1 MFLREGR
8 VRIAPPAL
16 YLLERDP
23 ITKKLPL
30 LGAFSTK
37 MAEEEGFEPS

>member
-8 VRIAPPAL
+8 VRIPPPP
-16 YLLERDP
+16 YVLEHDS

-30 LGAFSTK
+30 LGAFSIK

>member
-8 VRIAPPAL
+8 VRIPPP
-16 YLLERDP
+16 YVIEHDS

-30 LGAFSTK
+30 LGAFSIK